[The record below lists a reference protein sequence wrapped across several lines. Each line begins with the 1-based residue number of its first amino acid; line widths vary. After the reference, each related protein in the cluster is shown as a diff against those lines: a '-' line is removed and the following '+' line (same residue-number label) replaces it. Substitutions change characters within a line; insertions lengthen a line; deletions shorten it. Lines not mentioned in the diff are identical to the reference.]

1 MSFLVETHP
10 SEPVIIQ
17 TFNPDYHLL
26 NEIAHSNRAT
36 YEAID
41 NAPHDKVYL
50 IDIFNFK
57 ITIDEIVAGANR
69 VARGEKSLW
78 HHPKLKQVVLVTQD
92 ETLRLA
98 AAGMAS
104 KAFGNLSVPVFA
116 TLDEAMAYV
125 RANKDA

>member
-1 MSFLVETHP
+1 MAS
-10 SEPVIIQ
+10 
-17 TFNPDYHLL
+17 
-26 NEIAHSNRAT
+26 EIAHSNKAS

-41 NAPHDKVYL
+41 NAPYDKVYL
-50 IDIFNFK
+50 LDIFNFK

-78 HHPKLKQVVLVTQD
+78 HHPKLKQVIILTQD

-116 TLDEAMAYV
+116 TVDEAMEYI
-125 RANKDA
+125 RANP